1 MYQLLIVDD
10 EPIIIDG
17 VKRLIDWKSYGFSRI
32 ESALNFHEAV
42 EKAVELRP
50 DIALFDV
57 CIDDARGYDII
68 EKLNVLEIPT
78 SYVMMSGYDEFEFV
92 RKSFLRGVKDYILKP
107 IDAVKLKQ
115 IIERLIV
122 EDLKGTLEGRMPKDK
137 NIDPILNVEYSSLSN
152 LTNKVILIV
161 KGEFSKNINLKIIA
175 DKFKMNS
182 TYLGQIFIKETG
194 IKFSEYL
201 MSYRLTVAKER
212 IETTSEKIASI
223 AYGVGYLNLNY
234 FYIHFKDYFGYS
246 PGNLRRYEENIA
258 NNYL

>member
-1 MYQLLIVDD
+1 
-10 EPIIIDG
+10 
-17 VKRLIDWKSYGFSRI
+17 
-32 ESALNFHEAV
+32 
-42 EKAVELRP
+42 
-50 DIALFDV
+50 
-57 CIDDARGYDII
+57 
-68 EKLNVLEIPT
+68 
-78 SYVMMSGYDEFEFV
+78 
-92 RKSFLRGVKDYILKP
+92 
-107 IDAVKLKQ
+107 
-115 IIERLIV
+115 
-122 EDLKGTLEGRMPKDK
+122 MPKDK

-194 IKFSEYL
+194 MKFSEYL

-246 PGNLRRYEENIA
+246 PGNLRRYEENVV

>member
-10 EPIIIDG
+10 EPMIIDG

-92 RKSFLRGVKDYILKP
+92 RKSFLRGV
-107 IDAVKLKQ
+107 
-115 IIERLIV
+115 
-122 EDLKGTLEGRMPKDK
+122 
-137 NIDPILNVEYSSLSN
+137 
-152 LTNKVILIV
+152 
-161 KGEFSKNINLKIIA
+161 
-175 DKFKMNS
+175 
-182 TYLGQIFIKETG
+182 
-194 IKFSEYL
+194 
-201 MSYRLTVAKER
+201 
-212 IETTSEKIASI
+212 
-223 AYGVGYLNLNY
+223 
-234 FYIHFKDYFGYS
+234 
-246 PGNLRRYEENIA
+246 
-258 NNYL
+258 